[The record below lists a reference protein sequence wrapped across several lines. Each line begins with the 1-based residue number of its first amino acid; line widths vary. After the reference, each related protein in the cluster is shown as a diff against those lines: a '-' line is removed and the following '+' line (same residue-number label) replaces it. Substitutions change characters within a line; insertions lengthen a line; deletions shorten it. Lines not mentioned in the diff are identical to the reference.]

1 MVLRYTDITIHLH
14 FPARRT
20 DLPSRCCECQSFC
33 YIFEKQKHANFI
45 NKREYLSEK
54 AFKMF
59 NPPPPP
65 QIFLCNNVEFLHT
78 AIVLQLV
85 TTVKKLI
92 LIQQQLT
99 ASFRAD
105 VQKTQ
110 LLSLYL
116 LGKKQ
121 WVSEDRIISFSFSL
135 CKSCLHKSYR
145 GLRLSEDRT

>member
-1 MVLRYTDITIHLH
+1 MQILLTKGSICLKKHLKCSI
-14 FPARRT
+14 
-20 DLPSRCCECQSFC
+20 L
-33 YIFEKQKHANFI
+33 
-45 NKREYLSEK
+45 
-54 AFKMF
+54 
-59 NPPPPP
+59 PPPP